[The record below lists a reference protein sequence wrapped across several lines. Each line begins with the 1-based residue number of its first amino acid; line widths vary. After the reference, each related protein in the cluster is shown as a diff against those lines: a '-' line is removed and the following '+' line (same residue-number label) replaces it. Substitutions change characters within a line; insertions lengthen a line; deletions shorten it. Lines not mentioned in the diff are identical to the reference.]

1 MEKINDK
8 LTSDY
13 LAIYQEG
20 INQGL
25 IKNFPVIL
33 AMEWFY
39 RAMLTTINYI
49 VKYEP
54 NATVAEQAELA
65 EKRFNNFL
73 YGIRL

>member
-1 MEKINDK
+1 MEKINEK
-8 LTSDY
+8 LTSDH

-20 INQGL
+20 INQGFL
-25 IKNFPVIL
+25 KDIPVIL

-39 RAMLTTINYI
+39 RTILTTINYI
-49 VKYEP
+49 VKYEA
-54 NATVAEQAELA
+54 NATVAELA